1 MASIKLKHA
10 SGNSTILNS
19 PAANPTNDVTLKL
32 PSTTGSAGQVLK
44 VASANHS
51 STNAELEFGSGGNT
65 GSLQVLE
72 KFYLLADGRSVSTS
86 NGTVT
91 TANVTAQ
98 QDLTDSFAEATGS
111 SLTYQPPTGTTE
123 IIYEYKFLLAENN
136 SNDRY
141 LAPYYVDIDGS
152 EILESRSSRMG
163 SAEYHDTVN
172 VKYGFRVNTGGSNN
186 ATTGD
191 RASLSSITI
200 KTMIRRWASSY
211 AAKIHRLQY
220 YSGTSAVDITR
231 RPYVGITAI
240 GTPS

>member
-1 MASIKLKHA
+1 MSKISLKHT
-10 SGNSTILNS
+10 SGKVVSLNS
-19 PAANPTNDVTLKL
+19 PTTEPGANDVAFKL
-32 PSTTGSAGQVLK
+32 PNADGSAGQFIKTDGSGNL
-44 VASANHS
+44 S
-51 STNAELEFGSGGNT
+51 FGAGGNT

-91 TANVTAQ
+91 TANITAQ

-123 IIYEYKFLLAENN
+123 IIYEYKFILTEDN

-163 SAEYHDTVN
+163 SAEYSDAVH

-186 ATTGD
+186 ATTC
-191 RASLSSITI
+191 LL
-200 KTMIRRWASSY
+200 Y
-211 AAKIHRLQY
+211 
-220 YSGTSAVDITR
+220 TS
-231 RPYVGITAI
+231 
-240 GTPS
+240 PSPRDY